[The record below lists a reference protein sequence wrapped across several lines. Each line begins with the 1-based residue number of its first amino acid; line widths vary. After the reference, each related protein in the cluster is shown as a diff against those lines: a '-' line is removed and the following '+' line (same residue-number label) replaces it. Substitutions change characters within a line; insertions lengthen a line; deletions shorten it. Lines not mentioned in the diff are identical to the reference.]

1 MENYLLLYYQPG
13 TQAWKQVPV
22 TGETFSI
29 GRAPENNLALEDEQV
44 SRQHAHLHIDARGVW
59 IIDQNSING
68 VIVGGQR
75 IAAGEWKLLSLNDNF
90 TIGATT
96 LRVEAVSPAT
106 SPSQPVTPAAGP
118 ARVAQPRQTNRAL
131 PLVGLLIAAA
141 CVCLVGGGIATWM
154 FLPGLLS
161 NESTASQ
168 QAEPTSAPP
177 TVIDSLPASAGG
189 GPVQDEHGVS
199 LEVPPDALE
208 KSGQQA
214 YLERASLSQGMQR
227 EIEKAYQVESLVYAA
242 RLQDGQDGI
251 GRVELA
257 LPAPSPDS
265 RLAVLI
271 DNSYLGILET
281 PAQDGFFRINP
292 SLSLAA
298 GVQTYPSPASD
309 AEQAPNRYLVL
320 TPKAG
325 SSQAPQGGGKLAS
338 LSAQTDPDG
347 KPCVTEFWGTSSC
360 WRNPEGSVYVFWKN
374 DPPANLKDQGI
385 LRIIDTIKAVATM
398 MSSYQQKGFTA
409 AAIGPS
415 NPAYIV
421 IVAGNVEP

>member
-1 MENYLLLYYQPG
+1 MEVEMENYRLLYYQPG

-199 LEVPPDALE
+199 LDVPPDALE
-208 KSGQQA
+208 A
-214 YLERASLSQGMQR
+214 ASR
-227 EIEKAYQVESLVYAA
+227 PTWNA
-242 RLQDGQDGI
+242 
-251 GRVELA
+251 
-257 LPAPSPDS
+257 PA
-265 RLAVLI
+265 
-271 DNSYLGILET
+271 
-281 PAQDGFFRINP
+281 
-292 SLSLAA
+292 
-298 GVQTYPSPASD
+298 
-309 AEQAPNRYLVL
+309 
-320 TPKAG
+320 
-325 SSQAPQGGGKLAS
+325 
-338 LSAQTDPDG
+338 
-347 KPCVTEFWGTSSC
+347 
-360 WRNPEGSVYVFWKN
+360 
-374 DPPANLKDQGI
+374 
-385 LRIIDTIKAVATM
+385 
-398 MSSYQQKGFTA
+398 
-409 AAIGPS
+409 
-415 NPAYIV
+415 
-421 IVAGNVEP
+421 